1 MCCNKGDKFIVKQRD
16 KIVIFLL
23 IIATLFSTI
32 SFKAAES
39 ECATDELSSLNVPK
53 EGGIN
58 YIDILK
64 LIIQSEKKLEKL
76 DSINCELMTRIV
88 LPKLSENERFY
99 ISICGYICCCYWRC
113 CDCLKILRKMAVFGP
128 RGSTELRNKLENHV
142 ENIIKSINDLSG
154 LEECLRKRNLGKDDF
169 CILALEMLRD
179 NVCPK
184 LMATRD
190 LVCSRIFDKI
200 RYI

>member
-1 MCCNKGDKFIVKQRD
+1 
-16 KIVIFLL
+16 
-23 IIATLFSTI
+23 
-32 SFKAAES
+32 
-39 ECATDELSSLNVPK
+39 
-53 EGGIN
+53 
-58 YIDILK
+58 
-64 LIIQSEKKLEKL
+64 
-76 DSINCELMTRIV
+76 
-88 LPKLSENERFY
+88 
-99 ISICGYICCCYWRC
+99 
-113 CDCLKILRKMAVFGP
+113 MAVFGP